1 MMNEYLA
8 LFVKQV
14 VEVAEQAGDAI
25 MQIYQQDDFEV
36 QIKSDKSP
44 LTQADLQAHG
54 IIQAGLQALSDY
66 PILSEE
72 AADIPF
78 SERETWQTYWL
89 VDPLDG
95 TKQFISRKGEFCVC
109 IALIHDH
116 YPVLGVV
123 HVPVTGE
130 TYFAYQGQG
139 AYKSNKSS
147 TSNEQQAAQT
157 IACSTPQTP
166 LRIMASRS
174 HRGED
179 LERFLQNLQATQS
192 EPLALQSAGSAIKAC
207 RVAEGLADLYPRLWL
222 TSEWDTAAAQC
233 IVEEAGGQFTDL
245 KGERLAYN
253 TKESLL
259 NPYFF
264 VFGKDSLNWQTY
276 L

>member
-1 MMNEYLA
+1 MRENKMMNDDLA
-8 LFVKQV
+8 QFAKQV
-14 VEVAEQAGDAI
+14 VVIAEQAGDAI

-36 QIKSDKSP
+36 QVKHDKSP

-54 IIQAGLQALSDY
+54 IIQAGLNAFSDH
-66 PILSEE
+66 PVLSEE

-109 IALIHDH
+109 IALIHEN

-139 AYKSNKSS
+139 AYKAS
-147 TSNEQQAAQT
+147 EQQAAQA
-157 IACSTPQTP
+157 IYCSTPQSP

-179 LERFLQNLQATQS
+179 LERFLQHLQETQN
-192 EPLALQSAGSAIKAC
+192 EPLDLQSAGSAIKAC
-207 RVAEGLADLYPRLWL
+207 RVAEGQADLYPRLWL

-264 VFGKDSLNWQTY
+264 VFGKDSLDWQAY